1 MEPEN
6 NTSDPGPDPRI
17 AAALSY
23 LLPPL
28 SGIFFILKEKEND
41 FVRFHAHQSALF
53 GMVSYI
59 LYWVSSISLPAL
71 LGFPVYKFV
80 SAAAIL
86 MWMFLILKAFAGD
99 EYELPYIGKI
109 AREQSKK

>member
-28 SGIFFILKEKEND
+28 SGIFFILKEN
-41 FVRFHAHQSALF
+41 
-53 GMVSYI
+53 GVS
-59 LYWVSSISLPAL
+59 
-71 LGFPVYKFV
+71 
-80 SAAAIL
+80 
-86 MWMFLILKAFAGD
+86 D
-99 EYELPYIGKI
+99 
-109 AREQSKK
+109 R